1 MVFNFKPFIS
11 YYTVNKKIRKK
22 EIKYKNH
29 IIPIDILGKED
40 YYISYK
46 TYKFR
51 YE

>member
-1 MVFNFKPFIS
+1 MVFNLKPFIS
-11 YYTVNKKIRKK
+11 YYTVNQKIRKK

-46 TYKFR
+46 TYKVSR
-51 YE
+51 K